1 MNTLFFMFALILPIL
16 IGFLL
21 VSLCWPGKKMVPPLL
36 WCKICVSMG
45 IGLGISSCTSFLTLL
60 LTGSANILFTF
71 LLEILLIAVLGG
83 ILRYKN
89 QPFFSSFKHVDEE
102 ATTLAQ
108 ILAFVFYISLV
119 LAIGVFTLR
128 SLENPHGEPDAFYL
142 WNSCARFLFR
152 SGEQWRNM
160 FTANTW
166 SHPDYP
172 LLLPT
177 NVLRLWSAF
186 GKETLFSPTII
197 AFFFTSA
204 TIGVL
209 VSALWVLR
217 GRSQAY
223 MGGIILASTPYFIKH
238 GASQY
243 ADVPLGFYMLATLV
257 FIALYDEYPRCI
269 AGGASIIGMSL
280 GCAVWTKNEGML
292 FLFTVL
298 LAYVLIKGGFYRE
311 ESFFRKG
318 VFPLVGGLLPFI
330 LIVVYFKIAIAPPND
345 LMSGQNFQQ
354 TVSKL
359 TNFSR
364 YTLIGK
370 AFIRQIV
377 EPYSLVYSTPLILFG
392 IYGLFLG
399 LNTKQ
404 LKKPGLITSIFIVS
418 LMFGGYFF
426 IYIITPHDLNWHLA
440 TSLSRLFLQ
449 LWPSS
454 IFLAF
459 MVIATPQERF
469 SKRKG

>member
-1 MNTLFFMFALILPIL
+1 
-16 IGFLL
+16 
-21 VSLCWPGKKMVPPLL
+21 
-36 WCKICVSMG
+36 
-45 IGLGISSCTSFLTLL
+45 
-60 LTGSANILFTF
+60 
-71 LLEILLIAVLGG
+71 
-83 ILRYKN
+83 
-89 QPFFSSFKHVDEE
+89 
-102 ATTLAQ
+102 
-108 ILAFVFYISLV
+108 
-119 LAIGVFTLR
+119 
-128 SLENPHGEPDAFYL
+128 
-142 WNSCARFLFR
+142 
-152 SGEQWRNM
+152 
-160 FTANTW
+160 
-166 SHPDYP
+166 
-172 LLLPT
+172 
-177 NVLRLWSAF
+177 
-186 GKETLFSPTII
+186 
-197 AFFFTSA
+197 
-204 TIGVL
+204 
-209 VSALWVLR
+209 
-217 GRSQAY
+217 
-223 MGGIILASTPYFIKH
+223 
-238 GASQY
+238 
-243 ADVPLGFYMLATLV
+243 
-257 FIALYDEYPRCI
+257 
-269 AGGASIIGMSL
+269 
-280 GCAVWTKNEGML
+280 ML

-298 LAYVLIKGGFYRE
+298 LTYVFIKGIFYRE
-311 ESFFRKG
+311 KKFFCKG
-318 VFPLVGGLLPFI
+318 VFQLVGGLFPF
-330 LIVVYFKIAIAPPND
+330 LVIVVYFKIAIAPPND